1 MKHAKKLF
9 AVLLAVLM
17 VASMAGCGSG
27 SGSGSNGSAEGSDG
41 AAIKLGGIGPL
52 TGPAAIYGNAAKN
65 GTEIAVEEINANFMV
80 RFYHH

>member
-27 SGSGSNGSAEGSDG
+27 GSGSGSGSNGSAEGSDG
-41 AAIKLGGIGPL
+41 AEIGR
-52 TGPAAIYGNAAKN
+52 ASCR
-65 GTEIAVEEINANFMV
+65 ERVFRAV
-80 RFYHH
+80 